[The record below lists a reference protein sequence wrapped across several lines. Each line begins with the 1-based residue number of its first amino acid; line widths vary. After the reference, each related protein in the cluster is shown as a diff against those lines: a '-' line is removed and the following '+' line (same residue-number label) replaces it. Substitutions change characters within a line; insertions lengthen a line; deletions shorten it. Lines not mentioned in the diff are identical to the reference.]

1 MRAAVIDGFG
11 PAEVLRLAEVPR
23 VQPIAAEVLIEVHA
37 AGVNPIDV
45 KTRAGRGV
53 AAAIRTFPAILGA
66 DLAGVVASVPYAAH
80 PLQPGDRVIG
90 MLQVPRSS
98 GSLAE
103 YAAVPSMSLARA
115 PRDLPLVEAAA
126 LPIAALTAYG
136 ALHDAAGVQPGQR
149 VLIHAGAGGVGHLA
163 VQLAKLAGAEVIATA
178 SAANQEFLL
187 GLGAD
192 RVIDYRTTR
201 FEEASGL
208 VDVVID
214 LIGNV
219 HDDTGR
225 RSLAVLAPDGV
236 IVNVPSGSWPG
247 FAEEVAAAGRRGT
260 QYQISPDGRRLDRI
274 ARMVEHGE
282 LRVHV
287 DAVRPLERVAE
298 AHELVESG
306 HVRGKV
312 VVRIRED

>member
-11 PAEVLRLAEVPR
+11 PAEVLRIAEVPR
-23 VQPIAAEVLIEVHA
+23 ARPIAAEVLVEVHA

-53 AAAIRTFPAILGA
+53 AAAISTFPAIIGA
-66 DLAGVVASVPYAAH
+66 DLAGIVASVPYAAH

-103 YAAVPSMSLARA
+103 YAAVPSLSLARA
-115 PRDLPLVEAAA
+115 PRDRPLVESAA
-126 LPIAALTAYG
+126 LPIASLTAYG
-136 ALHDAAGVQPGQR
+136 ALHDAAGVQAGQR

-163 VQLAKLAGAEVIATA
+163 VQLAKRAGAEVIATA
-178 SAANQEFLL
+178 SAANHDFLL
-187 GLGAD
+187 ELGAD

-201 FEEASGL
+201 FETATGI

-236 IVNVPSGSWPG
+236 IVNVPSGSWPE

-260 QYQISPDGRRLDRI
+260 RYQISPDGRRLDEI
-274 ARMVEHGE
+274 ARMVERGE

-287 DAVRPLERVAE
+287 DAVRPLDRVAE
-298 AHELVESG
+298 AHRLVESG

-312 VVRIRED
+312 VVQIHED